1 MEAAVQEPT
10 TIHDTFTLERRYSLP
25 PDEVFQ
31 ALADSTLKR
40 RWFAEGD
47 HPAEQFEMDFCI
59 GGTERTLFRLG
70 EDTPF
75 PGTAVVTEGR
85 YEDIV
90 PGRRVVVSSTM
101 SLGERRISTALVT
114 FELLANGSGTDLIL
128 THQAAFYEG
137 ADGPDMRKD
146 GWDKMLAALDR
157 QLAAR
162 VGA

>member
-1 MEAAVQEPT
+1 MSEAT
-10 TIHDTFTLERRYSLP
+10 TVHDTFVLERRYALP
-25 PDEVFQ
+25 PQAVFE
-31 ALADSTLKR
+31 ALADPGLKR
-40 RWFAEGD
+40 GWFAEGE
-47 HPAEQFEMDFCI
+47 HPAERFEMDFRI
-59 GGTERTLFRLG
+59 GGAERTVFRLG
-70 EDTPF
+70 DDSPF
-75 PGTAVVTEGR
+75 PGTAVVNEGR

-101 SLGERRISTALVT
+101 SLGDRRISTALVT
-114 FELLANGSGTDLIL
+114 IELLSGDAGTDLIL

-157 QLAAR
+157 QLDTH

>member
-1 MEAAVQEPT
+1 MEAAMQDPN
-10 TIHDTFTLERRYSLP
+10 TIHDTFILERQYPLS

-31 ALADSTLKR
+31 ALADPALKR
-40 RWFAEGD
+40 RWFAERD
-47 HPAEQFEMDFCI
+47 HPAEQFEMNFRI

-137 ADGPDMRKD
+137 ADGPEMRKD

-157 QLAAR
+157 QLGAP

>member
-1 MEAAVQEPT
+1 MTEPT
-10 TIHDTFTLERRYSLP
+10 TIHDTFALERRYALP
-25 PDEVFQ
+25 PQAVF
-31 ALADSTLKR
+31 ATLADPELKR

-47 HPAEQFEMDFCI
+47 HPAERFEMDFRI
-59 GGTERTLFRLG
+59 GGAERTLFRLG
-70 EDTPF
+70 DDTPF

-90 PGRRVVVSSTM
+90 PDRRVVVSSTM
-101 SLGERRISTALVT
+101 TLGERRISTALVT
-114 FELLANGSGTDLIL
+114 IELLASEGGTDLIL

-146 GWDKMLAALDR
+146 GWDKMLTALDR
-157 QLAAR
+157 QLDAQ

>member
-1 MEAAVQEPT
+1 M
-10 TIHDTFTLERRYSLP
+10 
-25 PDEVFQ
+25 
-31 ALADSTLKR
+31 
-40 RWFAEGD
+40 
-47 HPAEQFEMDFCI
+47 
-59 GGTERTLFRLG
+59 FRLG
-70 EDTPF
+70 DDTPF

-114 FELLANGSGTDLIL
+114 IELLANDTGTDLIL

-137 ADGPDMRKD
+137 ADGPEMRKD
-146 GWDKMLAALDR
+146 GWEQMLAALDR
-157 QLAAR
+157 QLDMP

>member
-1 MEAAVQEPT
+1 MEAVMSEPT
-10 TIHDTFTLERRYSLP
+10 TIHDTFVLERRYPLR
-25 PDEVFQ
+25 PDSVFE
-31 ALADSTLKR
+31 ALADPELKR
-40 RWFAEGD
+40 RWFAD
-47 HPAEQFEMDFCI
+47 SHHPPERFEMEFRI
-59 GGTERTLFRLG
+59 GGAERTVFRLG

-101 SLGERRISTALVT
+101 SLGERRISTTLVT
-114 FELLANGSGTDLIL
+114 IELLASDTGTDLIL

-137 ADGPDMRKD
+137 ADGPEMRKD

-157 QLAAR
+157 QLDAR

>member
-1 MEAAVQEPT
+1 MQEPT
-10 TIHDTFTLERRYSLP
+10 TIHDTFVLERRYPLA

-31 ALADSTLKR
+31 ALADPELKG
-40 RWFAEGD
+40 RWFAKGD
-47 HPAEQFEMDFCI
+47 HPAERFEMDFRI

-70 EDTPF
+70 DDTPF
-75 PGTAVVTEGR
+75 PGTPVVTEGR

-114 FELLANGSGTDLIL
+114 FELLENDAGTDLIL

-137 ADGPDMRKD
+137 ADGPEMRKD

-157 QLAAR
+157 QLGAP

>member
-1 MEAAVQEPT
+1 MTEPT
-10 TIHDTFTLERRYSLP
+10 TIHDTFVLERRYPLP
-25 PDEVFQ
+25 PEAVFET
-31 ALADSTLKR
+31 LADPELKR
-40 RWFAEGD
+40 RWFAGGD
-47 HPAEQFEMDFCI
+47 HPAETFEMDFRI

-70 EDTPF
+70 DGSPF

-85 YEDIV
+85 YEDIE

-137 ADGPDMRKD
+137 ADGPEMRKD
-146 GWDKMLAALDR
+146 GWEKMLAALDR
-157 QLAAR
+157 QLDAP

>member
-1 MEAAVQEPT
+1 MPEPA
-10 TIHDTFTLERRYSLP
+10 TIHDTFVLERHYPLSP
-25 PDEVFQ
+25 EAVFE
-31 ALADSTLKR
+31 ALADPARKR

-47 HPAEQFEMDFCI
+47 HPAEKFEMDFRI
-59 GGTERTLFRLG
+59 GGAERTLFRLG

-101 SLGERRISTALVT
+101 SLGERRISTTLVT
-114 FELLANGSGTDLIL
+114 IELLANDAGTELIL

-157 QLAAR
+157 QLGAP